1 MPKGFVLG
9 SFRLSKI
16 VTKENVRGLVIA
28 LAITALLFLIG
39 GAPE

>member
-16 VTKENVRGLVIA
+16 VTQENVLGLVVTLVIMA
-28 LAITALLFLIG
+28 LSFLIG
-39 GAPE
+39 VPPE